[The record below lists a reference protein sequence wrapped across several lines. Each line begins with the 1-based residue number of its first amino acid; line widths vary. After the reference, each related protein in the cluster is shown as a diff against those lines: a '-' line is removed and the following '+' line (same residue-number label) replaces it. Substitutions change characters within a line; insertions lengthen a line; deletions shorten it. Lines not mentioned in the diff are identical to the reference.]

1 LTPMTLLPGMLKNV
15 GGYPDTII
23 GYVLGL
29 RGMGTAIA
37 FLLMIYLSR
46 FNPKILLICGF
57 ACQGVAG
64 WQMAQLGPNISLWDI
79 ALPLWL
85 QGFGVGLLW
94 VPLTLISF
102 TTLKPEFMAEGSGIY
117 HFLRNMGGSIHISL
131 SIAVVLRMKQTSY
144 TDMTSQVTPF
154 NEAFSLPWAAG
165 GWSIETTKGMAA
177 MTKEMTRQAIMVGY
191 IDAFYFFVATVLLSV
206 PLIIFVRWHKPK
218 S

>member
-1 LTPMTLLPGMLKNV
+1 MLLTLLFGMLNLTPMTLLPGMLKNV

-29 RGMGTAIA
+29 RGMGNPHRI
-37 FLLMIYLSR
+37 FFYDLSQSVQSK
-46 FNPKILLICGF
+46 NLLICGF

-64 WQMAQLGPNISLWDI
+64 WQLTQLGSNISLWDI

-102 TTLKPEFMAEGSGIY
+102 ATLKPEFMAGGSGIY

-131 SIAVVLRMKQTSY
+131 SIAVVL
-144 TDMTSQVTPF
+144 
-154 NEAFSLPWAAG
+154 A
-165 GWSIETTKGMAA
+165 
-177 MTKEMTRQAIMVGY
+177 
-191 IDAFYFFVATVLLSV
+191 
-206 PLIIFVRWHKPK
+206 
-218 S
+218 